1 MNILVIGAGAL
12 GDAIGACLI
21 KSGHR
26 VDFLASTA
34 TKAVIDA
41 DGVHMSGLFGN
52 IDIDAAL
59 VAAYDDFAALP
70 AAAYDFVLI
79 CVKTLSNQQIAQKL
93 SGRRDILN
101 TNGKIVIMQ
110 NGLGN
115 DRPYCQ
121 YFPQQQIY
129 SARIITGFK
138 RSAPNRSEVTVHT
151 LPILLGSLFG
161 CDTKELEP
169 LATAI
174 DNAGLPCQTSDEIS
188 KVLWAKMLYSCTLNP
203 LGAILRVNYGKL
215 GDNPYTVAIMDK
227 LIDEIYAV
235 MKASGQ
241 STFWDTPEQYR
252 AVFYSKSLPDTYHH
266 RSSTLQDI
274 EKRQKTEID
283 TLTGY
288 ILSEAAAY
296 DLDVPYNEMLYRMI
310 KAIEADF

>member
-1 MNILVIGAGAL
+1 MKTLVIGAGAL
-12 GDAIGACLI
+12 GNAIGACLI
-21 KSGHR
+21 KSGHN
-26 VDFLASTA
+26 VDFLATPA
-34 TKAVIDA
+34 TKAAIDA

-52 IDIDAAL
+52 INIEAAT
-59 VAAYDDFAALP
+59 VTAYGDFADLP
-70 AAAYDFVLI
+70 SDTYDFVLI
-79 CVKTLSNQQIAQKL
+79 CVKTLSNQQIADSL
-93 SGRRDILN
+93 ASRRDILKD
-101 TNGKIVIMQ
+101 NGKIVIMQ

-115 DRPYCQ
+115 DSPYRQ
-121 YFPQQQIY
+121 YFPEQQIY

-138 RSAPNRSEVTVHT
+138 RNAPNRSEITVHT
-151 LPILLGSLFG
+151 SPLLLGSLFG
-161 CDTKELEP
+161 CDVKELEP
-169 LATAI
+169 LAAAI
-174 DNAGLPCQTSDEIS
+174 NDAGLPCLTSDEIS

-203 LGAILRVNYGKL
+203 LGAILQVNYGKL

-235 MKASGQ
+235 MKAGGQ

-252 AVFYSKSLPDTYHH
+252 CAFYGKALPDTYHH

-274 EKRQKTEID
+274 EKRRKTEID

-296 DLDVPYNEMLYRMI
+296 QIPVPYNEMLYRMI